1 MRNKA
6 GLILVIAGVLLIT
19 AALTLLLYNR
29 HVDHSAGE
37 AARKVMAELETSP
50 SAQTAEKP
58 ADEMLVF
65 PAEMTV
71 KEIDGYG
78 YIGYLNIEKLKL
90 RLPVM
95 DTWDYDRLNIAPCR
109 HFGAVGTGDLVI
121 AGHNFEEHFGR
132 ISELKSGDEISF
144 TDMDGRSAYYEVQ
157 GLETLNPDAVDA
169 VQYSGCDLVLYTCTY
184 GGANRTAVFC
194 NRK

>member
-1 MRNKA
+1 MRKKA
-6 GLILVIAGVLLIT
+6 GLILVILGLLLIA
-19 AALTLLLYNR
+19 AALSLLLYNR
-29 HVDHSAGE
+29 YVDVSAG
-37 AARKVMAELETSP
+37 AASREVMAQIETVP
-50 SAQTAEKP
+50 TV
-58 ADEMLVF
+58 DEPKEEVIF

-78 YIGYLNIEKLKL
+78 YIGYLNIEKLEL
-90 RLPVM
+90 SLPVM

-109 HFGAVGTGDLVI
+109 HFGTIGTCDLVI
-121 AGHNFEEHFGR
+121 AGHNFKEHFGR
-132 ISELKSGDEISF
+132 LDELEAGDELSF
-144 TDMDGRSAYYEVQ
+144 TDMDGRTANYAVER
-157 GLETLNPDAVDA
+157 LEILDPNAVDA

>member
-1 MRNKA
+1 MRKKA
-6 GLILVIAGVLLIT
+6 GLILVAAGLLLMTAAMALLI
-19 AALTLLLYNR
+19 YNR
-29 HVDHSAGE
+29 HVDRSAGE
-37 AARKVMAELETSP
+37 ASSRVMAQIDSTQIGGSAETS
-50 SAQTAEKP
+50 AEE
-58 ADEMLVF
+58 AIF

-71 KEIDGYG
+71 REIDGYG
-78 YIGYLNIEKLKL
+78 YIGYLNIEKLAL

-109 HFGAVGTGDLVI
+109 HFGAIGTCDLVI
-121 AGHNFEEHFGR
+121 AGHNFEEHFGKLP
-132 ISELKSGDEISF
+132 ELEAGDELSF
-144 TDMDGRSAYYEVQ
+144 TDMDGRTAHYAVER
-157 GLETLNPDAVDA
+157 LEILDPNAVDA

>member
-1 MRNKA
+1 M
-6 GLILVIAGVLLIT
+6 IAGVLLIA

-37 AARKVMAELETSP
+37 ASRRVVTQMQTLPKPESSETS
-50 SAQTAEKP
+50 
-58 ADEMLVF
+58 ADETEAF

-78 YIGYLNIEKLKL
+78 YIGYLNIEKLEL

-157 GLETLNPDAVDA
+157 GLETLDPDAVDA

-194 NRK
+194 DRK